1 MDKLG
6 LYINNLMATVVDKEE
21 RSFNK
26 KLAFNELQRIN
37 HDIGAFLL
45 KQDEILNGELENS
58 IKAKEKSYQEHWTCE
73 ICNEDTSKVEYDYL
87 SGTDHLECVLKQEQ
101 NQQLELELRDVK

>member
-37 HDIGAFLL
+37 HDIGAFLI
-45 KQDEILNGELENS
+45 KQDEILNGELEIT
-58 IKAKEKSYQEHWTCE
+58 IKDKEKNYKEFWTCKM
-73 ICNEDTSKVEYDYL
+73 CNEDTSKVEYDYL
-87 SGTDHLECVLKQEQ
+87 SGTDHLSCILKTEQ
-101 NQQLELELRDVK
+101 NTESKDAK